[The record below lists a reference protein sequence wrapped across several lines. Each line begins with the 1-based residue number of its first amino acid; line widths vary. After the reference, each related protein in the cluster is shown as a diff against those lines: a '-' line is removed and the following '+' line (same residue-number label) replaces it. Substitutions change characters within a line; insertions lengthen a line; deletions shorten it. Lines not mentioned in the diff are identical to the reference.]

1 MATSTLQVTTQDPE
15 QPEVSNNVPTGD
27 PTGPVLEVVNNFSSE
42 SLASFNEK
50 MQRAE
55 RMFDPAKITIVPA
68 KREVLSEVLEHLSES
83 IRQSRNPRDVF
94 KMQLKFVL
102 LSTIAASPLK
112 LEYSREDVAHILD
125 VASIQLSYN
134 DEVRMRFLTPEC
146 FDEIF
151 EFYFYQVS
159 RPFDEEE

>member
-1 MATSTLQVTTQDPE
+1 MASSSLQETPQEPE
-15 QPEVSNNVPTGD
+15 QPEVLNNVPTGD
-27 PTGPVLEVVNNFSSE
+27 PTGPVLEVVNNFSRDN
-42 SLASFNEK
+42 LAVFNEN

-55 RMFDPAKITIVPA
+55 SMYDPNIIVINPAKSEI
-68 KREVLSEVLEHLSES
+68 LSERLDQLSES
-83 IRQSRNPRDVF
+83 IRQSRNPRDIF

-102 LSTIAASPLK
+102 LSTIAASPIK
-112 LEYSREDVAHILD
+112 LEYSREEVAYILD
-125 VASIQLSYN
+125 VASKQLGYN